1 MIEQIFLSV
10 AVFTGLVLVLVL
22 ILNFAESKL
31 LPQGNV
37 TIEINGE
44 PDKSMTTRPGGTL
57 LSALAGQSVFLPS
70 ACGGGGTCAM
80 CECQVLDG
88 GGEILPTETG
98 HISRSKAKDNWRLAC
113 QVKIKQ
119 DMKISLE

>member
-10 AVFTGLVLVLVL
+10 AVFSGLVLMLVL

-31 LPQGNV
+31 LPQGDV
-37 TIEINGE
+37 TIEINGDSE
-44 PDKSMTTRPGGTL
+44 KNITTRPGSTL
-57 LSALAGQSVFLPS
+57 LSVLAGQSVFLPS

-80 CECQVLDG
+80 CECQVMEG

-98 HISRSKAKDNWRLAC
+98 PVSYTHLTLPTISS
-113 QVKIKQ
+113 V
-119 DMKISLE
+119 